1 MNDENGKINN
11 ADNESSQAEKKFGEV
26 SESEIESV
34 KAAEPDD
41 IKETLDVKNERL
53 EWCESFVFAMLIVQ
67 LLFIFVLRQVMVDG
81 ASMENTLH
89 DGDRLIMTHINYEPK
104 RDDIVVID
112 SEPCGKII
120 IKRVIGVEGD
130 KVVVDYNNNHVYVN
144 DEEISN
150 EHNKEIM
157 LDSASFMSS
166 YEVENGV
173 YEYDVP
179 EDHIFVMG
187 DNRNNSKD
195 SRTIDFVE
203 NETVW
208 GHAIFRFYPFNKIGK
223 I

>member
-11 ADNESSQAEKKFGEV
+11 ADNESSQNEKKFGEV

-41 IKETLDVKNERL
+41 IKETLDVKNEIL

-130 KVVVDYNNNHVYVN
+130 TIEVLDQVVHVKMVYMSMMSPRIISLSWAIT
-144 DEEISN
+144 EIIPKTA
-150 EHNKEIM
+150 E
-157 LDSASFMSS
+157 L
-166 YEVENGV
+166 
-173 YEYDVP
+173 
-179 EDHIFVMG
+179 
-187 DNRNNSKD
+187 
-195 SRTIDFVE
+195 
-203 NETVW
+203 
-208 GHAIFRFYPFNKIGK
+208 
-223 I
+223 